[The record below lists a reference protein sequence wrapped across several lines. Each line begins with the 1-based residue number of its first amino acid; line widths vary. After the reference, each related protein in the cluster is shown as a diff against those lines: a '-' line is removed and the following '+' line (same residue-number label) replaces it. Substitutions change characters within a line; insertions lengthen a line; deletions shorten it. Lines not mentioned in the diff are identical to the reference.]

1 MKFAKRDPDGSASVE
16 IALLAPVLMILVL
29 LIVVAGRSGE
39 ALQQVKHAADQ
50 GARAASVAE
59 QSRRVVRGTTAAL
72 QDLQKNGVSCMSSRV
87 DVQNLVHNS
96 FRSVAVTVSCT
107 VNHSGLSLLRLG
119 SREVTARSVEVL
131 DVYRAN

>member
-1 MKFAKRDPDGSASVE
+1 MRTATKDSAGSASVE
-16 IALLAPVLMILVL
+16 LALLAPVLMILVL

-59 QSRRVVRGTTAAL
+59 QSRRTTRGSSAAVD
-72 QDLQKNGVSCMSSRV
+72 DLQKNGVSCVLPRV
-87 DVQNLVHNS
+87 DVQSIVHNN

-119 SREVTARSVEVL
+119 SRTVTARSIEVL
-131 DVYRAN
+131 DVYRSK

>member
-1 MKFAKRDPDGSASVE
+1 VKFAKRDPDGSASVE

>member
-1 MKFAKRDPDGSASVE
+1 MKFATRDPDGSASVE

-87 DVQNLVHNS
+87 DVKNLVHNS

>member
-1 MKFAKRDPDGSASVE
+1 MKIATRDPDGSASVE
-16 IALLAPVLMILVL
+16 LVLLAPVLMILVL

-59 QSRRVVRGTTAAL
+59 QSRRIARGSTAAL

>member
-1 MKFAKRDPDGSASVE
+1 MKIATRDPDGSASVE
-16 IALLAPVLMILVL
+16 LVLLAPVLMILVL

-59 QSRRVVRGTTAAL
+59 QSRRITRGSTAAL

-107 VNHSGLSLLRLG
+107 VNHSGLSLLYLG

>member
-1 MKFAKRDPDGSASVE
+1 MKFATRDPDGSASVE